1 LGGDLAVD
9 APELVPAA
17 AVEAEEGE
25 GVGGCVEGHGG
36 GGWEWAR
43 FEIESEVIRVFT
55 QVEPAVA

>member
-1 LGGDLAVD
+1 MD